1 MINSNNIEELGKLA
15 DDIDNCISML
25 NNPFVPAALHIQ
37 ALKEILPT
45 YSEKIKTIVK
55 EESGGNPWE

>member
-1 MINSNNIEELGKLA
+1 MNTNNIEELGKLA

-25 NNPFVPAALHIQ
+25 SNPFVPPVLHIQ

-45 YSEKIKTIVK
+45 YSDKIKTIVK
-55 EESGGNPWE
+55 EESGENPWE